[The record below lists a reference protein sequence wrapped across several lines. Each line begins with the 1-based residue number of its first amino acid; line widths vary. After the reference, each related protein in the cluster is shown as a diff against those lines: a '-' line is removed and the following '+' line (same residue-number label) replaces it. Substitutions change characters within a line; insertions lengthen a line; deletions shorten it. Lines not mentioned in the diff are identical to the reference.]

1 MTAAGD
7 AFAPDD
13 FFALDDF
20 EQAAAA
26 VLPAAVRDFV
36 AGGSGA
42 ELTLADN
49 RAAFDRLRIT
59 PRALRDVSDCS
70 SATTLLGTPAAM
82 PVATAPVGY
91 QKLVHPEGELAAAR
105 AAAEVGIPF
114 TVGTLS
120 SCTVEEIAAVGA
132 TTWFQLYW
140 LRDREKSFDLVR
152 RAEDA
157 GCSAVM
163 LTVDVPWMGR
173 RLRDQRNG
181 FALPDDV
188 VAAHFPVGAESAAHR
203 AASGESAVARHT
215 ASAFAPS
222 LSWAD
227 LAELRRRTGLPL
239 LVKGILDP
247 ADADRAAEEGAD
259 GIVVSNHGGRQLD
272 GAVASIDALAEVCAA
287 VHGRCEVLL
296 DSGVRSGVDVLK
308 ALALGASGV
317 LLGRPL
323 LWGLATGG
331 AEGARRVLD
340 LLSAELRDALG
351 LAGCSGP
358 GAARTLRVRQA
369 PMAPDRTGTAR
380 TGTARARTAYPDRT
394 SHEGMINR

>member
-1 MTAAGD
+1 MTAATD
-7 AFAPDD
+7 VFTPREL
-13 FFALDDF
+13 FALADF
-20 EQAAAA
+20 EHAANT

-42 ELTLADN
+42 ELTLAAN
-49 RAAFDRLRIT
+49 RAAFDRLRIV

-70 SATTLLGTPAAM
+70 CATTLLGSPAAM
-82 PVATAPVGY
+82 PVATAPIGY
-91 QKLVHPEGELAAAR
+91 QKLVHPGGELAAAR
-105 AAAEVGIPF
+105 AAAEAGVPF

-120 SCTVEEIAAVGA
+120 SHTVEEIAAVGA

-173 RLRDQRNG
+173 RRRDLRNG

-188 VAAHFPVGAESAAHR
+188 VAAHFPMGAESAAHR

-215 ASAFAPS
+215 AAAFAPS

-227 LAELRRRTGLPL
+227 LVELRRRTRLPL
-239 LVKGILDP
+239 LVKGVLDP
-247 ADADRAAEEGAD
+247 ADAAQAVESGVD

-287 VHGRCEVLL
+287 VDGRCEVLL
-296 DSGVRSGVDVLK
+296 DSGIRSGVDVLK

-323 LWGLATGG
+323 LWGLAAGG

-340 LLSAELRDALG
+340 LLAAEVRDALG
-351 LAGCSGP
+351 LAGCP
-358 GAARTLRVRQA
+358 DPAAAGTLRVRRDA
-369 PMAPDRTGTAR
+369 MAVDGTGTAHVH
-380 TGTARARTAYPDRT
+380 TTCTDET
-394 SHEGMINR
+394 NHEGMLLR

>member
-1 MTAAGD
+1 MTAATD
-7 AFAPDD
+7 VFTSRE
-13 FFALDDF
+13 FFALADF
-20 EQAAAA
+20 EHTANA

-42 ELTLADN
+42 ELTLAAN
-49 RAAFDRLRIT
+49 RAAFDRLRIV
-59 PRALRDVSDCS
+59 PRTLRDVSDCTC
-70 SATTLLGTPAAM
+70 ATTLVGSPAAM
-82 PVATAPVGY
+82 PVATAPIGY
-91 QKLVHPEGELAAAR
+91 QKLVHPQGELAAAR
-105 AAAEVGIPF
+105 AAAEAGIPF

-120 SCTVEEIAAVGA
+120 SHTVEEIAAVGA

-140 LRDREKSFDLVR
+140 LRDRAKSFDLVR

-157 GCSAVM
+157 GCRAVM

-173 RLRDQRNG
+173 RRRDQRNG
-181 FALPDDV
+181 FTLPDDV
-188 VAAHFPVGAESAAHR
+188 VAAHFPMGAESAAHR

-215 ASAFAPS
+215 AAAFAPS

-227 LAELRRRTGLPL
+227 LTELRRRTRLPL
-239 LVKGILDP
+239 LIKGVLDP
-247 ADADRAAEEGAD
+247 ADAAQAVESGVD

-287 VHGRCEVLL
+287 VDGRCEVLL

-323 LWGLATGG
+323 LWGLAAGG

-340 LLSAELRDALG
+340 LLAAEVRDALG
-351 LAGCSGP
+351 LAGCP
-358 GAARTLRVRQA
+358 APAAAGTLRVRRDAQA
-369 PMAPDRTGTAR
+369 TDGIGTAHVHTR
-380 TGTARARTAYPDRT
+380 YTDET
-394 SHEGMINR
+394 SYQGVLRR

>member
-1 MTAAGD
+1 MTAVPNVFTPG
-7 AFAPDD
+7 D
-13 FFALDDF
+13 FFALADF
-20 EQAAAA
+20 ERAANA
-26 VLPAAVRDFV
+26 VLPPAVRDFV

-42 ELTLADN
+42 EFTLTDN
-49 RAAFDRLRIT
+49 QAAFDRLRIT
-59 PRALRDVSDCS
+59 PKVLRDVSDCS
-70 SATTLLGTPAAM
+70 CATTLLGSRAAM

-91 QKLVHPEGELAAAR
+91 QKLLHPEGELASAR
-105 AAAEVGIPF
+105 AAAAAGIPF

-120 SCTVEEIAAVGA
+120 SYTVEEIAAVGA

-140 LRDREKSFDLVR
+140 LRDREQSFDLVR

-173 RLRDQRNG
+173 RRRDLRNG
-181 FALPDDV
+181 FALPDDI
-188 VAAHFPVGAESAAHR
+188 VAAHFPVGAESVAHR
-203 AASGESAVARHT
+203 TASGESAVARHT
-215 ASAFAPS
+215 AAAFAPS

-227 LAELRRRTGLPL
+227 LAELRRRTRLPL
-239 LVKGILDP
+239 LVKGVLDP
-247 ADADRAAEEGAD
+247 ADAAQAAESGVD

-287 VHGRCEVLL
+287 VNGRCEVLL

-340 LLSAELRDALG
+340 LLAAELRDALG

-358 GAARTLRVRQA
+358 EAAGTLQVRRDA
-369 PMAPDRTGTAR
+369 MAADRTCTAHAH
-380 TGTARARTAYPDRT
+380 TTYLDKT
-394 SHEGMINR
+394 SHEGMVLR

>member
-1 MTAAGD
+1 MTATTG
-7 AFAPDD
+7 AFAPGD
-13 FFALDDF
+13 FFALADF
-20 EQAAAA
+20 ERAADT
-26 VLPAAVRDFV
+26 VLPSAVRDFV

-59 PRALRDVSDCS
+59 PKVLRDVSDCS
-70 SATTLLGTPAAM
+70 CATTLMGSPAAM

-91 QKLVHPEGELAAAR
+91 QKLLHPEGELAAAR
-105 AAAEVGIPF
+105 AAAEAGIPF

-120 SCTVEEIAAVGA
+120 SYTVEEIAAVGA

-140 LRDREKSFDLVR
+140 LRDREQSFDLVR

-173 RLRDQRNG
+173 RQRDLRNG
-181 FALPDDV
+181 FALPNDV
-188 VAAHFPVGAESAAHR
+188 VAAHLPVGAESAAHR

-215 ASAFAPS
+215 AAAFAPS

-227 LAELRRRTGLPL
+227 LAELRRRTRLPL
-239 LVKGILDP
+239 LIKGVLDP
-247 ADADRAAEEGAD
+247 ADAAQAAESGVD
-259 GIVVSNHGGRQLD
+259 GIIVSNHGGRQLD

-287 VHGRCEVLL
+287 VNGRCEVLL
-296 DSGVRSGVDVLK
+296 DSGVRSGVDALK

-323 LWGLATGG
+323 MWGLAMGG
-331 AEGARRVLD
+331 AEGVRRVLD
-340 LLSAELRDALG
+340 LFAAELRDALG

-358 GAARTLRVRQA
+358 EDARTLRVRRDA
-369 PMAPDRTGTAR
+369 MAV
-380 TGTARARTAYPDRT
+380 DRT
-394 SHEGMINR
+394 STSHARTTYRDETSGEGTVVR